1 MCDLFRRSLLVLII
15 CLSMIPIPARAGSV
29 GSEGALTA
37 PSANPT
43 VNDPIPGAATMPL
56 NQALELKPSDLT
68 QVDNAVI
75 PADNTGQ
82 TAKESPPPP
91 RNETITVVHEDE
103 EGRSANIALVI
114 AFGISLALNIYLV
127 TTLIARRKGYR

>member
-1 MCDLFRRSLLVLII
+1 MCSLFNRSLFVFII
-15 CLSMIPIPARAGSV
+15 CISMIPIPARAGSV

-37 PSANPT
+37 PSSNPT
-43 VNDPIPGAATMPL
+43 VNDPVPDAATIPL
-56 NQALELKPSDLT
+56 NQSLELKPSDLT
-68 QVDNAVI
+68 QTDNAVI
-75 PADNTGQ
+75 PADNAGQ
-82 TAKESPPPP
+82 TAKESSPPP

-103 EGRSANIALVI
+103 EGQSANIALVI

>member
-1 MCDLFRRSLLVLII
+1 MCELFRRSLLVLII
-15 CLSMIPIPARAGSV
+15 CLSMMPIPARAGSV

-37 PSANPT
+37 PSSIPAG
-43 VNDPIPGAATMPL
+43 NDPIPMP
-56 NQALELKPSDLT
+56 LELKPSDLT